1 MKIRLMLA
9 VMVLASNWLSAQ
21 TYEEYVAQG
30 DEYYAARDYAQAIHF
45 FTLALGLEANKPK
58 AYYFRGDAYREL
70 KDYENAIED
79 YTNALDL
86 DPKNAKYRRLRGD
99 GFYDMKN
106 YARAEADY
114 TKSIELDPKSATTW
128 LYRGDTYE
136 MLKQVPKA
144 CADYQ
149 QAHALGNRNARPRAV
164 KLACPW
170 VKQITGTQTCP
181 SGDAPISKV
190 EMEPLNGAVFV
201 SKGLGYES
209 FQLLTKGGHEVSGPE
224 FSEIEELSIILK
236 GVSGFCSEVPETIHV
251 GIGFELRENG
261 GREVEKVHNIFP
273 NDKSFSGEE
282 AKNLTLK
289 IDFPETLSTEKQ
301 YLLTAHFFD
310 TKGNAELFVELP
322 FKITKTTLHT
332 INLKT
337 EKKVLKNGI
346 VIEGLGG
353 TLSGLE
359 LHHKGKGT
367 PVDSSKIESNT
378 DYTFTATEVKN
389 LNKHSHF
396 IFRFLNPAGKIILE
410 SKGKAVYHG
419 EHIKLDFSTKDVPA
433 GKYSLW
439 LKVQEIDAPLNVG
452 VVMPVEIK

>member
-1 MKIRLMLA
+1 MMKKLLSVMLL
-9 VMVLASNWLSAQ
+9 LAAFSSYAQ
-21 TYEEYVAQG
+21 TYDEYMASG
-30 DEYYAARDYAQAIHF
+30 DERYAARDYTQAIHF
-45 FTLALGLEANKPK
+45 FTLAVGLEPNKAKP
-58 AYYFRGDAYREL
+58 YYYRGDAFREL

-106 YARAEADY
+106 YVRAEADY

-136 MLKQVPKA
+136 MLRQVPKA

-149 QAHALGNRNARPRAV
+149 QAHTLGNRNARPRAV

-170 VKQITGTQTCP
+170 IKQISGIQFCP

-209 FQLLTKGGHEVSGPE
+209 FQLMSKGGHTVSGPE
-224 FSEIEELSIILK
+224 FSETEELTIVLK
-236 GVSGFCSEVPETIHV
+236 GISGFCSEVPGTIYA

-261 GREVEKVHNIFP
+261 GREVQKVHNIFP

-310 TKGNAELFVELP
+310 TKGNAELFAELP
-322 FKITKTTLHT
+322 FKITKTTLHA

-337 EKKVLKNGI
+337 EKNVLKNGI
-346 VIEGLGG
+346 VVEGLGG
-353 TLSGLE
+353 TISGLA
-359 LHHKGKGT
+359 LHHKGKET
-367 PVDSSKIESNT
+367 PVDFSKMETNS

-389 LNKHSHF
+389 LNQHSHF
-396 IFRFLNPAGKIILE
+396 IFRFLDPTGKIVLE
-410 SKGKAVYHG
+410 NKGKAAYHG
-419 EHIKLDFSTKDVPA
+419 EHIKLDFSTNNVPP

-452 VVMPVEIK
+452 VVVPIEIK